1 MRHERRSITMPSLAG
16 AMDQMVTVVE
26 RHRSYDNDEPSGNGE
41 RKLKETV
48 AIRIWEETDG
58 SETIE
63 VVGDRG
69 LDSLEM
75 KGVLHDAIYALA
87 HDGD

>member
-1 MRHERRSITMPSLAG
+1 MRHERRSLKMPSLAG

-26 RHRSYDNDEPSGNGE
+26 RRRSFSDQPGGNGE
-41 RKLKETV
+41 RKLRETV
-48 AIRIWEETDG
+48 AVRVWEEADG

-63 VVGDRG
+63 IVGDQG

-87 HDGD
+87 HDDD